1 MSHLIKTSIK
11 PVTVITGAAGNLG
24 AAFAT
29 AMAATGARL
38 VLLDHNADA
47 LNAVCATL
55 PAGCEA
61 TSFIVDLMTPA
72 AIAQTIAAIK
82 KRYDHIDILAN
93 IAGGFSMGPPV
104 HETSDDDWERM
115 MNLNARS
122 VFYLCRAIVPTM
134 IAQGG
139 GSIINVAA
147 RAALMGQAQMA
158 PYCASKSAVMSLT
171 ESLAAELSAHS
182 IRVNCVLPGTLDT
195 PQNRA
200 AMPNADYQRW
210 VTPASL
216 AEVMVF
222 LTSNAAR
229 DISGA
234 AIPVYGRC

>member
-1 MSHLIKTSIK
+1 MSHLIITPEK

-24 AAFAT
+24 TAFAL
-29 AMAATGARL
+29 AMAKHDAQL
-38 VLLDHNADA
+38 VLIDHNAEA
-47 LNAVCATL
+47 LNAVCASL
-55 PAGCEA
+55 PSHCEVMPV
-61 TSFIVDLMTPA
+61 TVDLMATEA
-72 AIAQTIAAIK
+72 ITRAIAVIK
-82 KRYDHIDILAN
+82 TRYDRVDILAN
-93 IAGGFSMGPPV
+93 IAGGFTMGPLL

-115 MNLNARS
+115 INLNARS
-122 VFYLCRAIVPTM
+122 VFYLCRAIVPMM

-139 GSIINVAA
+139 GRIVNVAA

-171 ESLAAELSAHS
+171 ESLAAELSTHS

-195 PQNRA
+195 PQNRI

-210 VTPASL
+210 VMPESL

-222 LTSNAAR
+222 LISNAAR